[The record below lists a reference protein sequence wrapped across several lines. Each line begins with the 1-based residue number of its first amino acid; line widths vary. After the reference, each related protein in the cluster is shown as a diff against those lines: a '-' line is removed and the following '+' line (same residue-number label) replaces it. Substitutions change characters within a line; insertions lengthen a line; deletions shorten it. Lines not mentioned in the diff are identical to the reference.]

1 MKIHRFIGNFPLH
14 PGILRIV
21 DAEVVHQM
29 RTVLKLVSDE
39 HLILADGAMQE
50 ALCRLK
56 KYERG
61 AAVVEVL
68 EVHKNM
74 NEPERDAMLF
84 CAVLKKELFEL
95 VAQKATEVG
104 IREIIPVV
112 TARTVKLNLRP
123 DRLEKIV
130 REAAEQ
136 SGRGQLPIVQKVM
149 SLEDALEYAKHNDRN
164 FLFDIGPQGVPL
176 SRDLRRVGIF
186 IGPEGGWEEREVA
199 LARER
204 GCVIAGLG
212 PLTLRG
218 ETAAI
223 IASYQVLY
231 G

>member
-1 MKIHRFIGNFPLH
+1 MKTHRFIGSFQLQ
-14 PGILRIV
+14 PGILRIT
-21 DAEVVHQM
+21 DADVVHQI
-29 RTVLKLVSDE
+29 RKVLKLVPDE
-39 HLILADGAMQE
+39 QIILGDGMMHE
-50 ALCRLK
+50 GLCRLVS
-56 KYERG
+56 YERNG
-61 AAVVEVL
+61 IIVDVL

-74 NEPERDAMLF
+74 NEPGRNAMLF
-84 CAVLKKELFEL
+84 CAILKKELFEL

-112 TARTVKLNLRP
+112 TARTVKLNLRS

-136 SGRGQLPIVQKVM
+136 SGRGQVPVVQKAM
-149 SLEDALEYAKHNDRN
+149 SFEDALEYAKHNDRN
-164 FLFDIGPQGVPL
+164 FFFDIGEGDVRPGTNG
-176 SRDLRRVGIF
+176 SRVGIF

-223 IASYQVLY
+223 IASYVILHA
-231 G
+231 

>member
-1 MKIHRFIGNFPLH
+1 MKIHRFIGNFLLN
-14 PGILRIV
+14 PGILRIT
-21 DAEVVHQM
+21 DADIVHQM
-29 RTVLKLVSDE
+29 RKVLKLVSDE
-39 HLILADGAMQE
+39 HLMLGDGKIQE
-50 ALCRLK
+50 ALCRLVV
-56 KYERG
+56 YERN

-74 NEPERDAMLF
+74 NEPRRDGMLF
-84 CAVLKKELFEL
+84 CAILKKELFEL

-104 IREIIPVV
+104 IREIVPLV
-112 TARTVKLNLRP
+112 TARTVKLNLRI

-130 REAAEQ
+130 REASEQ
-136 SGRGQLPIVQKVM
+136 SGRGQVPIVQRAM

-164 FLFDIGPQGVPL
+164 LFFDIGPESTQL
-176 SRDLRRVGIF
+176 SRDISRVGIF
-186 IGPEGGWEEREVA
+186 IGPEGGWEESEAV

-204 GCVIAGLG
+204 GCVMAGLG

-223 IASYQVLY
+223 IASYLVLH